1 MDFSNKIVVLTG
13 GSQGIGKEIALAY
26 GRANG
31 TVIIFDISIE
41 EAEKVSNEI
50 IKNGSTSKS
59 YLVDVTNRESVSKAI
74 KEVIDTFGR
83 IDVLV
88 NSAGVV
94 NTKPFVDV
102 TDKDWDLVMN
112 VNFRGVFYTC
122 HEIFPFMIGAKYGKI
137 VNIASIAGKK
147 GGGFF
152 GNSLYGASKAG
163 VIGLTKGLAREGGP
177 HGINV
182 NAVCPG
188 PTDTKMLEGLQDDVR
203 KSLINNIPLR
213 KFATPKDIA
222 NVVLFLSSDL
232 AGHVSGEITDVDGGV
247 MLD

>member
-1 MDFSNKIVVLTG
+1 MDFSNKVIVLTG

-31 TVIIFDISIE
+31 TVVIFDINKQ

-50 IKNGSTSKS
+50 TNNGSKS
-59 YLVDVTNRESVSKAI
+59 QAYSVDVTKRESVSKAI
-74 KEVIDTFGR
+74 HEVINTYGK
-83 IDVLV
+83 IDILI

-94 NTKPFVDV
+94 NTKPFTEVA
-102 TDKDWDLVMN
+102 DKDWDLVMN
-112 VNFRGVFYTC
+112 VNLKGVFYTC
-122 HEIFPFMIGAKYGKI
+122 HEIFPFMMSQKYGKI

-152 GNSLYGASKAG
+152 GNTLYGASKAG

-188 PTDTKMLEGLQDDVR
+188 PTDTKMLEGLQEDV
-203 KSLINNIPLR
+203 KASLINNIPLR

-222 NVVLFLSSDL
+222 NVVLFISSDL